1 MALLFRPHG
10 VSSSLR
16 DFFTISSYR
25 GKSENSI
32 MIVSS
37 PIVCFRTVVKRY
49 GDKTVLP
56 GLDLEVGKGEFLTL
70 LGPSGCGK
78 TTVLRLLAGFET
90 PDAGEILLDG
100 QLVNTV
106 PPEFRNV
113 HTVFQ
118 SYALFPHMTVFD
130 NVAFGLRM
138 RRLRADEIRR
148 RVEEALALVHLADFG
163 NRRPQQLS
171 GGQQQRV
178 ALARA
183 LVNRPRVLLLDEC
196 LSALD
201 YKLRRAMQIELK
213 AVQRKTGIAFVF
225 VTHDQEEALSMSD
238 RIVVMRQGR
247 VEQVGAPRDIYE
259 NPANLFVA
267 TFVGESNVLDAV
279 ITARTDTN
287 TYQARVEGV
296 LLTIRSDRA
305 FAVGAE
311 VKLVLRPE
319 DLRVQETPTAA
330 AAALTGT
337 VVERTYKGVT
347 LDTLIALDSGHVI
360 KASEFFSAEAPSLDH
375 PIGRRVTLSWI
386 PGWEIVLPTEMGQE
400 EEIV

>member
-1 MALLFRPHG
+1 
-10 VSSSLR
+10 
-16 DFFTISSYR
+16 
-25 GKSENSI
+25 

>member
-1 MALLFRPHG
+1 MTVPL
-10 VSSSLR
+10 
-16 DFFTISSYR
+16 
-25 GKSENSI
+25 
-32 MIVSS
+32 
-37 PIVCFRTVVKRY
+37 PIVRFRAVVKRY
-49 GDKTVLP
+49 GSKTVLP
-56 GLDLEVGKGEFLTL
+56 GLDLEVGEGEFLTL

-100 QLVNTV
+100 RLVNTI
-106 PPEFRNV
+106 PPESRNV

-138 RRLRADEIRR
+138 RRLRANEIRR

-163 NRRPQQLS
+163 SRRPHQLS

-213 AVQRKTGIAFVF
+213 AVQRQTGIAFVF

-238 RIVVMRQGR
+238 RVVVMREGR
-247 VEQVGAPRDIYE
+247 VEQVGSPRDIYE

-279 ITARTDTN
+279 ITARTDTD
-287 TYQARVEGV
+287 TYHARVEGV
-296 LLTIRSDRA
+296 SLTIRSERA
-305 FAVGAE
+305 FAVGAA

-319 DLRVQETPTAA
+319 DLHVKETSTGASS
-330 AAALTGT
+330 ALTGT

-347 LDTLIALDSGHVI
+347 LDTLIALDSGHII
-360 KASEFFSAEAPSLDH
+360 KASEFFSEEAPSLDH

-386 PGWEIVLPTEMGQE
+386 PGWEIILPAAADRE